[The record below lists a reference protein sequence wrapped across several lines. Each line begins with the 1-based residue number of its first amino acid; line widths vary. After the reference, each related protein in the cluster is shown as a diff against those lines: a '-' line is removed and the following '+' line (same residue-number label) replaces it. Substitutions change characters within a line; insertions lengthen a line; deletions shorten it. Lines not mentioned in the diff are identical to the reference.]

1 MKHKKVI
8 IYFISFFS
16 LSLLFSACYYF
27 SYRHA
32 LNEFNEK
39 AVERNEELKRILAS
53 NGGIWPGDESNIDK
67 ELEQAKVINEEPEDS
82 AAVDSMDRYT
92 ILPATLYKLQIYNVK
107 TGITTEEQLPIPSYL
122 IGLNRKD
129 VIEYLNDYSQDLPL
143 SEFEKGLISF
153 ELMSFS
159 KDEVVLKKTYDEDRI
174 EYKYYLKSE
183 NGYIVAYYGDKKT
196 VFDYTSVSVENLPLR
211 DQQDLE
217 EGILVKNLEQLYGLL
232 ENYSS

>member
-1 MKHKKVI
+1 M
-8 IYFISFFS
+8 
-16 LSLLFSACYYF
+16 FSACYYF

-39 AVERNEELKRILAS
+39 AVERNEELKKILAS
-53 NGGIWPGDESNIDK
+53 NGGVLPGDDSYG
-67 ELEQAKVINEEPEDS
+67 NEGLNEAEDDQGAPEDS
-82 AAVDSMDRYT
+82 VVVDAIDEYT

-143 SEFEKGLISF
+143 SEFEKGLVSF

-159 KDEVVLKKTYDEDRI
+159 KEEVVLKKTYDADRV

-196 VFDYTSVSVENLPLR
+196 VFDYTSVSVENLPPR

-217 EGILVKNLEQLYGLL
+217 DGILVKDLEQLYGLL